1 MPPGRVTEDAAAA
14 AVVNAMHG
22 EPEGGVEVV
31 QGVGDEVLEDD
42 EVLPFVWVAEEDVA
56 ARLDFDGHELSG
68 ALREI

>member
-1 MPPGRVTEDAAAA
+1 
-14 AVVNAMHG
+14 MHG